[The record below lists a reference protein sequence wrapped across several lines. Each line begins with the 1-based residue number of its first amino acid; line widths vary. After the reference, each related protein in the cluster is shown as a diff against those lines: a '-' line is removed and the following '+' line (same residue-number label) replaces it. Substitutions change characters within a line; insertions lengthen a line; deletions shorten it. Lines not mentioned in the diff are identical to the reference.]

1 MRLLPKNFNR
11 LQKAIF
17 ALHECLT
24 LTAFKKALPV
34 ILMGLVP
41 SDLFYA
47 AEFDLELKAE
57 REKITATADSP
68 PPEKPVP
75 TRFIEN
81 FWREHPA
88 ASLLAPPPGAA
99 VLKLAD
105 FYSLPRLR
113 GKEFYERYYEPDG
126 GRRML
131 AIATQAGPQ
140 TLGVIGLCNRATAFT
155 ERDRR
160 LLKLIGPHIE
170 QTRRHLAMLA
180 PGKPV
185 HAEVLTAYG
194 LTPREAEITHWLV
207 SGKTNA
213 EIAAILTSCTRT
225 VEKHMEAILK
235 KLGAENRAAAAALLA
250 AQAEPATAWEI
261 RASA

>member
-1 MRLLPKNFNR
+1 MQLLPNDFNR
-11 LQKAIF
+11 LQKAIL

-34 ILMGLVP
+34 ILLGLVP

-47 AEFDLELKAE
+47 MEFDLELKAE
-57 REKITATADSP
+57 REKITATADP
-68 PPEKPVP
+68 PPAKPVP
-75 TRFIEN
+75 TWFIEN
-81 FWREHPA
+81 FWRGHPA
-88 ASLLAPPPGAA
+88 AHQLAQAGGVAA
-99 VLKLAD
+99 LRLAD

-140 TLGVIGLCNRATAFT
+140 TLGVIGLCKRETLFT
-155 ERDRR
+155 ERDRL

-170 QTRRHLAMLA
+170 QARRHFVMRT

-185 HAEVLTAYG
+185 HAETLTAYG
-194 LTPREAEITHWLV
+194 LTPRETEISHWLV

-250 AQAEPATAWEI
+250 TQAEPALAREI